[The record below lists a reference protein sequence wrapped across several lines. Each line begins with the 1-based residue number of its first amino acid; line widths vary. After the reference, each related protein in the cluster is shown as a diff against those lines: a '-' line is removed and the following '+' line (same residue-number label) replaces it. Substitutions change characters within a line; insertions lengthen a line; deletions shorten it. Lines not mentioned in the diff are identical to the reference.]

1 MARPMTR
8 RAAEGAPGALIG
20 PNAVTRLAEALLE
33 MEGEGVSAA
42 IFDAAGQERHLT
54 EPPAAMVPEDDVARL
69 HLALHDA
76 LGPWRA
82 AEIAWRAG
90 ELTAAYLLV
99 HRIPGPAQF
108 LLRLL
113 PSRLAARIMAGAIAR
128 HAWTFAGS
136 GRFSWRL
143 EKALT
148 LTVKGGPV
156 ARLLTTEEPACHYY
170 AATFEG
176 VFAAVLGGSVSV
188 HETACEASG
197 AEACVFELRW

>member
-1 MARPMTR
+1 MAKPMTR
-8 RAAEGAPGALIG
+8 RAAEGSPRALIG
-20 PNAVTRLAEALLE
+20 PNAVTRLAEALGE
-33 MEGEGVSAA
+33 MEGEGVRAA
-42 IFDAAGQERHLT
+42 IFGAAGQERHLAQ
-54 EPPAAMVPEDDVARL
+54 PPAAMVPEADVARL
-69 HLALHDA
+69 HLALHQA

-82 AEIAWRAG
+82 AEITWRAG
-90 ELTAAYLLV
+90 ELTAVYLLA

-113 PSRLAARIMAGAIAR
+113 PPRLAARIMAGAIAR

-143 EKALT
+143 EEALT
-148 LTVKGGPV
+148 LTIEGGPV

-176 VFAAVLGGSVSV
+176 VFAAVMGQSVTV

-197 AEACVFELRW
+197 AEACAFELRW

>member
-8 RAAEGAPGALIG
+8 RAAKGGPGALIG
-20 PNAVTRLAEALLE
+20 PNAVTRLAEALGE
-33 MEGEGVSAA
+33 MEGEGVRAA
-42 IFDAAGQERHLT
+42 IFGAAGQVGHLT
-54 EPPAAMVPEDDVARL
+54 EPPAAMVPEGDVGRL
-69 HLALHDA
+69 HLALHEA

-82 AEIAWRAG
+82 TKIAWRAG
-90 ELTAAYLLV
+90 ELTAAYLLA
-99 HRIPGPAQF
+99 HRIPGPAQS

-113 PSRLAARIMAGAIAR
+113 PPRLAARIMARAIVR

-143 EKALT
+143 EEALT
-148 LTVKGGPV
+148 LTIKGGPV
-156 ARLLTTEEPACHYY
+156 ARLLTTEEPACHYC

-176 VFAAVLGGSVSV
+176 VFAAVLGGSVTV

>member
-1 MARPMTR
+1 MTT

-33 MEGEGVSAA
+33 MEGEGVRAA
-42 IFDAAGQERHLT
+42 IFDAADQGTHLAQ
-54 EPPAAMVPEDDVARL
+54 PPAAMVPEDDVARL

-90 ELTAAYLLV
+90 ELTAAYLLA
-99 HRIPGPAQF
+99 HRIPASAQF

-113 PSRLAARIMAGAIAR
+113 PPRLAARIMVRAIAR

-143 EKALT
+143 EKALI
-148 LTVKGGPV
+148 LTIKGGPV
-156 ARLLTTEEPACHYY
+156 ARLLIAEEPACHYY

-176 VFAAVLGGSVSV
+176 VFAAVLGGSVTV
-188 HETACEASG
+188 RETACEASG
-197 AEACVFELRW
+197 AETCVFELIW